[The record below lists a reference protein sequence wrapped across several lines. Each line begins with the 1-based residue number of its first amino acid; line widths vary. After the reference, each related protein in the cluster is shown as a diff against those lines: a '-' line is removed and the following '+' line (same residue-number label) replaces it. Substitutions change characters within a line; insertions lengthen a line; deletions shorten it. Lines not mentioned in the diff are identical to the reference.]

1 MSDAPGKPTGQRDSG
16 PKEATGPE
24 KFSAET
30 LRKVEAELAQHIGA
44 MAKVIVKR
52 AAAKARY
59 ESELYILIANE
70 IKDPDLRSHF
80 IRRAASA
87 SDRR

>member
-1 MSDAPGKPTGQRDSG
+1 MSDTPSRPSGQPDGAPKDP
-16 PKEATGPE
+16 TGPE

-30 LRKVEAELAQHIGA
+30 LRQAETELAQYIGA

-59 ESELYILIANE
+59 ESELYRLIAEE
-70 IKDPDLRSHF
+70 IKDPAERSIF
-80 IRRAASA
+80 IRKAVSG
-87 SDRR
+87 RR